1 MKSVPVLT
9 EKTISEFEKSLQKL
23 AQMKHRLTELPLVT
37 LKFAQT
43 LDGKIATLTGD
54 SKWISGSFSLRFAHR
69 LRSCHDALLVGVDTI
84 IQDDSRLTVR
94 LVKGKSPL
102 RIIADSR
109 LRTPLDS
116 AILRGKAAVSTVI
129 ATTSLADPVR
139 IEKVQAT
146 GAKVWIMKKDRSNRI
161 DLRNLLRELGQRSIR
176 SLLVEGGSKI
186 LASFMQKRLVDHMVV
201 VIAPKI
207 LGKGIDCVRLS
218 VPPRFK
224 KLISLSSCRFFKAG
238 DDIIMQAPVRKPKA
252 SFQTFQA
259 ELQATRMI

>member
-1 MKSVPVLT
+1 MFRMKSIPVLT
-9 EKTISEFEKSLQKL
+9 EKIVSEFEKSLQKL
-23 AQMKHRLTELPLVT
+23 AQTKHGVTGLPFVT

-54 SKWISGSFSLRFAHR
+54 SRWISGSSSLRFAHR
-69 LRSCHDALLVGVDTI
+69 LRSCHQALLVGVDTI
-84 IQDDSRLTVR
+84 IQDDPRLTVR

-116 AILRGKAAVSTVI
+116 GILKGKAAVSTVI
-129 ATTSLADPVR
+129 ATTSLADPLR
-139 IEKVQAT
+139 IEKVQAA

-161 DLRNLLRELGQRSIR
+161 DLRNLLRELGQRSMR

-186 LASFMQKRLVDHMVV
+186 LASFLEKRLADYMVV

-207 LGKGIDCVRLS
+207 LGRGIDCVRVS

-224 KLISLSSCRFFKAG
+224 RLISLSPCRFFKAG
-238 DDIIMQAPVRKPKA
+238 DDIIMQAPIRKSEA
-252 SFQTFQA
+252 SFQT
-259 ELQATRMI
+259 LPS